1 MKVIPM
7 GEVKNHLSK
16 YLKKCEEEPVFL
28 TKNGKITAVLEHI
41 EDSEIEDFLLERNP
55 RFRRMLNRAK
65 KEKDGM
71 TLEEYRKSREI

>member
-1 MKVIPM
+1 M

-41 EDSEIEDFLLERNP
+41 EDSEIEDFLLERDP
-55 RFRRMLNRAK
+55 RFRRMLKKVK

-71 TLEEYRKSREI
+71 TLEEYRKSRKV